1 MIKSATEKV
10 ATVSQALGA
19 ALYANAAT
27 EGQAD
32 ATANEDGV
40 EDAEVVEEA

>member
-19 ALYANAAT
+19 ALYADGAAA
-27 EGQAD
+27 GQS
-32 ATANEDGV
+32 TPTEDGV
-40 EDAEVVEEA
+40 EDAEVIEEDQK

>member
-19 ALYANAAT
+19 ALYAAGAAT
-27 EGQAD
+27 EGVPQ
-32 ATANEDGV
+32 EDGV
-40 EDAEVVEEA
+40 EDAEVIEEDQK

>member
-19 ALYANAAT
+19 ALYAGAAA
-27 EGQAD
+27 EGES
-32 ATANEDGV
+32 TPNEDGV